1 MPLTELDIISH
12 HRTFSA
18 TNRNITKIVVL
29 GDSGVGKTSLVNRFV
44 SSSYEETYTMTI
56 GGNFITKKFPIGD
69 GKIEMLIFSDV
80 AGQERF
86 KDVRSVFYTGVEIVL
101 AICDLTRKNT
111 LKNLEK
117 IWIPEFI
124 SFNTS
129 KFFKPKIQLIGNK
142 CDLEDLIVITSDDL
156 METACKLSI
165 KYPQISMLTPCLR
178 TSAKENLFLGSS
190 SSSSKIP
197 ISNSI
202 AV

>member
-1 MPLTELDIISH
+1 M
-12 HRTFSA
+12 
-18 TNRNITKIVVL
+18 VL
-29 GDSGVGKTSLVNRFV
+29 WDL
-44 SSSYEETYTMTI
+44 
-56 GGNFITKKFPIGD
+56 
-69 GKIEMLIFSDV
+69 

-178 TSAKENLFLGSS
+178 TSAKENLFLGGS

>member
-12 HRTFSA
+12 HRTFSF
-18 TNRNITKIVVL
+18 THQNITKIAVL

-44 SSSYEETYTMTI
+44 SSKFEETYTMTV
-56 GGNFITKKFPIGD
+56 GGNFMTKKFPIGN

-80 AGQERF
+80 AGQDRF

-101 AICDLTRKNT
+101 AVCDLTRKNT

-124 SFNTS
+124 RFSS
-129 KFFKPKIQLIGNK
+129 SSYIKPKIQLIGNK

-156 METACKLSI
+156 KETAFKLSM
-165 KYPQISMLTPCLR
+165 KYPNISLLYPCLK
-178 TSAKENLFLGSS
+178 TSAKENLFLGEPSKSS
-190 SSSSKIP
+190 EIPMSK
-197 ISNSI
+197 SI
-202 AV
+202 AF